1 MKEVCE
7 VLDKIRN
14 SNKPFIIAEIGVN
27 YYDIAIKNNIS
38 LMDAAKLMVLKA
50 KESGADAAKF
60 QTYKAGKIASK
71 NSPAY
76 WDTNEEATN
85 SQYELFTKFDKFG
98 ENEYKEIASY
108 CKEID
113 IEFMSTPFDFES
125 AEYLNEMMGCYKI
138 SSSDLTNLPFIEFMA
153 RKGKPIMLS
162 TGAAT
167 IDEVKE
173 AVECILATGN
183 KEICIMHCILDYPTK
198 NENANLNMIKNLKE
212 EFPGYL
218 LGYSDHTKPDESML
232 ILTMAFEYGAKVIEK
247 HFTLDKSLPGNDHYH
262 AMDDNDL
269 KRFVKNIELLNT
281 IKGEFEK
288 RPMECEMAARKQ
300 ARRSVVLT
308 EDVKKG
314 TVITKELLTFKRP
327 GTGISPK
334 YIDRIIGKEIACDL
348 KEDTILKGDMIK

>member
-1 MKEVCE
+1 M
-7 VLDKIRN
+7 LDKIKN
-14 SNKPFIIAEIGVN
+14 ANKPFIIAEIGVN
-27 YYDIAIKNNIS
+27 YYDIATKNNIS
-38 LMDAAKLMVLKA
+38 LIDAAKLMVLKA
-50 KESGADAAKF
+50 KEAGADAAKF
-60 QTYKAGKIASK
+60 QTYKADKIASK

-76 WDTNEEATN
+76 WDTNEESTN

-98 ENEYKEIASY
+98 EEEYKEIALY
-108 CKEID
+108 CKEIG
-113 IEFMSTPFDFES
+113 IAFMSTPFDFES
-125 AEYLNEMMGCYKI
+125 AEYLNDMMDCYKI

-153 RKGKPIMLS
+153 KKGKPIMLS

-212 EFPGYL
+212 IFPEYL
-218 LGYSDHTKPDESML
+218 LGYSDHTRPDSSML
-232 ILTMAFEYGAKVIEK
+232 ILTMAYEYGAKVIEK
-247 HFTLDKSLPGNDHYH
+247 HFTLDKDLKGNDHYH

-269 KRFVKNIELLNT
+269 KRFVKNIELLNM

-300 ARRSVVLT
+300 ARRSIVINKKV
-308 EDVKKG
+308 EKG
-314 TVITKELLTFKRP
+314 TILTNELIEFKRP
-327 GTGISPK
+327 GIGISPK
-334 YIDRIIGKEIACDL
+334 YINEVIGKEVIVDL
-348 KEDTILKGDMIK
+348 EEDTLLTWEMIKEI